1 MAITKTNRLSMT
13 GGGVPMIVRLSQ
25 YDADFTLIFELY
37 STDGTFTIPS
47 GTTAEVRGTKNDG
60 KGYSASA
67 TLDITNKKVTV
78 TGDQQMTAVPG
89 KHIFELTLWK
99 SNKELNSAN
108 FILDVEPAAL
118 DRNTIVSESKI
129 MELLDVTDRADEILE
144 AADLVENVISDV
156 TEVESKPLDKS
167 LTTKLAAYI
176 YPSANSIKTK
186 DDCSVIYFACQPGF
200 TYTINKIASA
210 RFRVAYTK
218 TLPAN
223 DVPVFGLVAD
233 NTATSLSVTAGT
245 DAAYVVAY
253 YYDGTNDTLSEATI
267 YDSIS
272 ITYGRGLMAVDKAA
286 REDKVDKQQ
295 SPADVGKVLVVGS
308 DGVLKPIDIAD
319 GLSDAARLALLNCFT
334 HVPWLDDGQG
344 QAAYNALEA
353 ALFADTFPKITAS
366 FSPGLNVIYTD
377 TSLDTLKQYLT
388 VKYYATKGSTG
399 VVLASTDYT
408 LFGTLVEGDNIIGV
422 NYQNLATTFT
432 VNDVVDFY
440 NIATWA
446 YPSGILQK
454 VSGSV
459 DPNMSDTTKY
469 PSRVT
474 FNASVGN
481 RRRTYTVLR
490 GRAPY
495 YNYEETAV
503 ASQYYPIPIPLNANH
518 IKVTMSPTGQYVY
531 MNTVPFDSANN
542 YYLDAI
548 TANRVTWTQVSSSG
562 VEKNIVQD
570 GTNQLFL
577 AINSKYDSAGTSYP
591 VEPTGMTIEFSEV

>member
-1 MAITKTNRLSMT
+1 MAITKTNRLNMT
-13 GGGVPMIVRLSQ
+13 GGGVPVIVRLSQ
-25 YDADFTLIFELY
+25 YDDDFTLVFELY

-67 TLDITNKKVTV
+67 ALDITNKKVTV

-167 LTTKLAAYI
+167 LTTKLAAYV
-176 YPSANSIKTK
+176 YPSTNSIKTK
-186 DDCSVIYFACQPGF
+186 DDCSVIYFACRPGF
-200 TYTINKIASA
+200 TYTINKIVSA

-245 DAAYVVAY
+245 DAAYVVVY

-295 SPADVGKVLVVGS
+295 SPSDVGKVLVVGS
-308 DGVLKPIDIAD
+308 DGILKPIDIAD
-319 GLSDAARLALLNCFT
+319 GISDAARLALLNCFT
-334 HVPWLDDGQG
+334 HVAWIDDQG
-344 QAAYNALEA
+344 QTAYNALEA

-432 VNDVVDFY
+432 VNDVIDFY
-440 NIATWA
+440 NIWERSMA
-446 YPSGILQK
+446 
-454 VSGSV
+454 SGSLTKV
-459 DPNMSDTTKY
+459 TGSADTNQSDTTMY
-469 PSRVT
+469 PSRVSFRSDVT
-474 FNASVGN
+474 T
-481 RRRTYTVLR
+481 RRNINVSKGLL
-490 GRAPY
+490 PY
-495 YNYEETAV
+495 YAYNQQAV
-503 ASQYYPIPIPLNANH
+503 ATPYYPVPVPDGANH
-518 IKVTMSPTGQYVY
+518 LKITIEPVGQYIYANFVPY
-531 MNTVPFDSANN
+531 DPTTNTYGNGPAANRISWTQ
-542 YYLDAI
+542 I
-548 TANRVTWTQVSSSG
+548 TANGLEHNLNRTEG
-562 VEKNIVQD
+562 KK
-570 GTNQLFL
+570 LFMVASL
-577 AINSKYDSAGTSYP
+577 KYDSAGTSYP
-591 VEPTGMTIEFSEV
+591 VEPTNLTIEFSEV